1 MSSIVRAVILYFVLL
16 VIFRIAGK
24 RSLSQITTFDFVLLL
39 IIGES
44 IQQALISEDYSVV
57 NALLIVGTLVMVDI
71 LISLVKQRSPALDKI
86 LESAP
91 LILVEDGKLI
101 EDRMQRERIGKDD
114 ILEKARELQGLERL
128 EDIQYAVLERSG
140 GITIIPKTK

>member
-1 MSSIVRAVILYFVLL
+1 MSTILRAVILYIVLL

-24 RSLSQITTFDFVLLL
+24 RSFSQITTFDFVLLL

-44 IQQALISEDYSVV
+44 IQQALLGEDFSLI
-57 NALLIVGTLVMVDI
+57 NAVLAVGTLVMLDI
-71 LISLVKQRSPALDKI
+71 LISLVKQRSPALDQV

-91 LILVEDGKLI
+91 LILVENGKLI
-101 EDRMQRERIGKDD
+101 EDRMQRERVGKDD

-140 GITIIPKTK
+140 GITIIPKAK